1 MAETNTQQTKEELQA
16 ANTALWE
23 QLTKRNEQYMLGLDK
38 VLTAA
43 NYDDDKRATLYN
55 QMMTELAE
63 NQKTGVTARQL
74 YGTVSEC
81 AERILQQPE
90 KAPGRSSDFLI
101 AMDGGLLLGSMFAL
115 ISGISLFTADGA
127 DAQKGMGIISLLI
140 NFIIGGLAM
149 LIISKFTPNPD
160 APKGKRGYGKYIL
173 ATTGAMLIWMLAMTL
188 ATAFI
193 PVSINRALPAVAY
206 LIIAGVGFAAKIY
219 FKKRLRITGG
229 IF

>member
-1 MAETNTQQTKEELQA
+1 
-16 ANTALWE
+16 
-23 QLTKRNEQYMLGLDK
+23 
-38 VLTAA
+38 
-43 NYDDDKRATLYN
+43 
-55 QMMTELAE
+55 
-63 NQKTGVTARQL
+63 

-90 KAPGRSSDFLI
+90 EAPGRSSDFLI
-101 AMDGGLLLGSMFAL
+101 AMDGGLLLGSMLAL

-127 DAQKGMGIISLLI
+127 DAKKGMGIISLLI

-219 FKKRLRITGG
+219 FKKRLRI
-229 IF
+229 